1 MGALFESWC
10 IMTVFI
16 FMLMTPISHVRGWGK
31 EGHYVVCKI
40 AEPAEILGKGQKI
53 NYLSEEALAAVIA
66 LLPDHAEGD
75 LAAVC
80 SWADEIR
87 FHYRWSSPLHYVDT
101 PDFRCNYQYCRDCH
115 DSYGRKDRC
124 ATGAIYNYTMQ
135 LMPQRDDTNLSVAKH
150 NLTEALMFLSHFV
163 GDVHQ
168 PLHVG
173 FTGDEGGNTIIVRWF
188 RRKTNLH
195 HVWDTM
201 IIESALKTFYN
212 KDLATM
218 ILSIQNNITDSFVD
232 VYSNENCNGTVCPDQ
247 YASESISLACRF
259 AYRNATAGSTLQAW
273 SMEGHAMTCK
283 IAQGMLKPEVAHA
296 VQMLLPDYVNGDLSA
311 ICVWPDQVRHWYKY
325 RWTSP
330 LHFIDTPDQACS
342 FKYQRDCHDPH
353 GAKDMCVAGAITN
366 FTNQLSHYR
375 HGTADRRY
383 NMTEALL
390 FLAHFMGDIHQ
401 PMHVGF
407 TSDEGG
413 NTIGL
418 RWFGHKSNLHHVWDR
433 EIILTAAA
441 DYYDKDINL
450 LQEGIEGNITDGIW
464 SGDLVSWR
472 DCSDIFSCVNKYA
485 VESIDIACKWGYKNV
500 KSGDTLSEDYFNSRL
515 PIVMKRIAQGG
526 VRLAMILN
534 RVFGDSHES
543 SIAAT

>member
-1 MGALFESWC
+1 
-10 IMTVFI
+10 
-16 FMLMTPISHVRGWGK
+16 
-31 EGHYVVCKI
+31 
-40 AEPAEILGKGQKI
+40 
-53 NYLSEEALAAVIA
+53 
-66 LLPDHAEGD
+66 
-75 LAAVC
+75 
-80 SWADEIR
+80 
-87 FHYRWSSPLHYVDT
+87 
-101 PDFRCNYQYCRDCH
+101 
-115 DSYGRKDRC
+115 
-124 ATGAIYNYTMQ
+124 
-135 LMPQRDDTNLSVAKH
+135 
-150 NLTEALMFLSHFV
+150 
-163 GDVHQ
+163 
-168 PLHVG
+168 
-173 FTGDEGGNTIIVRWF
+173 
-188 RRKTNLH
+188 
-195 HVWDTM
+195 M
-201 IIESALKTFYN
+201 IIEYALKAFYN

-218 ILSIQNNITDSFVD
+218 IRSIQNNITDSFID
-232 VYSNENCNGTVCPDQ
+232 VYSNENCSGTVCPDQ

-259 AYRNATAGSTLQAW
+259 AYRNATAGSTLQDMIIYDPGCQLSRLDWPKVQSVWQLFSTGFFHNVNQLPVNDLNRWVQERMKMSNLRGIYVCLFTVLCIYIVFESSVEAW

-283 IAQGMLKPEVAHA
+283 IAQGMLEPEVAHA

-311 ICVWPDQVRHWYKY
+311 ICAWPDQVRHWYKY

-330 LHFIDTPDQACS
+330 LHFIDTPDQACT

-441 DYYDKDINL
+441 NFYDKDINL
-450 LQEGIEGNITDGIW
+450 LQEDIEGNITDGIW

-472 DCSDIFSCVNKYA
+472 DCPEIFSCVNKYA

-500 KSGDTLSEDYFNSRL
+500 KSGDTLSDDYFNSRL
-515 PIVMKRIAQGG
+515 PIVMKRVAQGG

-543 SIAAT
+543 SIVAT